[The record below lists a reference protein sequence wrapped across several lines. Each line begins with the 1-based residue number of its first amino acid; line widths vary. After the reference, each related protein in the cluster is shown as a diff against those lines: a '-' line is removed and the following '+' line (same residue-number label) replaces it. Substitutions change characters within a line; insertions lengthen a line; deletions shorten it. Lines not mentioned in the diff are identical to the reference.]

1 MKIKLLIVV
10 LFCWMFGNTAS
21 SVLAFA
27 QSLDRVTADKVA
39 QLEQQMP

>member
-1 MKIKLLIVV
+1 MKIKLLFAI
-10 LFCWMFGNTAS
+10 LFCWMFANTAS

-27 QSLDRVTADKVA
+27 QTLDRVTADKVA